1 MKFINF
7 FHLICSLLTNFNFCY
22 EIISKNILIE
32 IDPELNQ
39 AKVIETIEYLFN
51 KTSLIKIEKTIPQI
65 MGNVSN
71 ITVTSSSNKI
81 DNKQVI
87 DKDET
92 NSKFVKIYIKN
103 PTFVKRINLEFVY
116 FINNILRNDQTTIGL
131 SNKDSAINIQA
142 NIEFTIKKL
151 YENLS
156 PENIISNNPEDSTI
170 IVENQSDTNS
180 SFYTYLVPA
189 TRKNFIK
196 KKNFTSRN
204 NFKVNFN
211 LQLIKNQTK
220 QINFKLTENLLL
232 ISSEKRFELTFIRP
246 QIKINY
252 KDNELIGHYRYNQYV
267 ETLVAIFIIGLI
279 AFFSYKMTKF
289 N

>member
-81 DNKQVI
+81 DNRQVI

-151 YENLS
+151 FWFL
-156 PENIISNNPEDSTI
+156 TI
-170 IVENQSDTNS
+170 INKHDKNNTNS
-180 SFYTYLVPA
+180 
-189 TRKNFIK
+189 
-196 KKNFTSRN
+196 
-204 NFKVNFN
+204 
-211 LQLIKNQTK
+211 
-220 QINFKLTENLLL
+220 
-232 ISSEKRFELTFIRP
+232 
-246 QIKINY
+246 
-252 KDNELIGHYRYNQYV
+252 YN
-267 ETLVAIFIIGLI
+267 
-279 AFFSYKMTKF
+279 
-289 N
+289 